1 MRSVIV
7 SLLVT
12 LRATLRDRAAMQLE
26 ILALRHQLHVR
37 GRTEGDRDRRG
48 GLCLM
53 TSAAFVPRPGRARPL
68 AHDGWRPHNNPRG
81 LPCITPRDHLPRRDP
96 EGSRAHQIRAYQQQQ
111 LHATRPS
118 VHESGS
124 GRHLTEGIGFS
135 PKAFCD
141 GFVFHGV
148 RARGLKFN
156 PQALDACKTL
166 AVFFDGGT
174 VGQAGS
180 MRQTD

>member
-1 MRSVIV
+1 V
-7 SLLVT
+7 
-12 LRATLRDRAAMQLE
+12 
-26 ILALRHQLHVR
+26 HQ
-37 GRTEGDRDRRG
+37 
-48 GLCLM
+48 
-53 TSAAFVPRPGRARPL
+53 
-68 AHDGWRPHNNPRG
+68 
-81 LPCITPRDHLPRRDP
+81 
-96 EGSRAHQIRAYQQQQ
+96 
-111 LHATRPS
+111 
-118 VHESGS
+118 SGS
-124 GRHLTEGIGFS
+124 GGHLTEGIGFS